1 MILSIGEILFD
12 VFPKYR
18 RIGGAPFNFAHH
30 LKGLGFPVRFVSRV
44 GKDENGWKILS
55 LLEKAGFRSE
65 DVQIDPT
72 HPTGT
77 VAVDLDDQGIPQFT
91 IRQEVAYDHLTFDE
105 SIGEILDERPSLI
118 YYGSLIQRTDSGFST
133 LHQIL
138 SRRHRQSR
146 CLYDMNLRPGC
157 EKPRLIERSL
167 TEADILKLNDEE
179 LKTAAEMFG
188 FSADG
193 PDAAAAMMPRFGLSM
208 VALTRGAEGS
218 ELYVGRD
225 RFGTAA
231 PKPSS
236 VADTVG
242 AGDAYTAMLAAGIL
256 EGWEP
261 ERILST
267 AARFASRICSI
278 EGAIPED
285 MEFYRDFR
293 REMKGSAND
302 GA

>member
-65 DVQIDPT
+65 DVQIDSD

-77 VAVDLDDQGIPQFT
+77 VKVDLDDQGVPKFT
-91 IRQEVAYDHLTFDE
+91 IREDVAYDHLAFDQN
-105 SIGEILDERPSLI
+105 IGNILAERPSLI
-118 YYGSLIQRTDSGFST
+118 YYGSLIQRTDPGFST

-167 TEADILKLNDEE
+167 TEADILKLNDDE
-179 LKTAAEMFG
+179 LETAAEMFG
-188 FSADG
+188 FPADG
-193 PDAAAAMMPRFGLSM
+193 PDAAAAMMPRFGLSV

-231 PKPSS
+231 PKPAA
-236 VADTVG
+236 VVDTVG
-242 AGDAYTAMLAAGIL
+242 AGDAFTAMLAAGIL
-256 EGWEP
+256 EGWKP
-261 ERILST
+261 DRILST
-267 AARFASRICSI
+267 AARFASRICTI

-285 MEFYRDFR
+285 MEFYRNFR